1 MEITSVN
8 NNLVKETV
16 KLQQKKYRS
25 QSGKFLLEG
34 YKAIKEAFD
43 AGIEIENI
51 FVEKKHLQEYN
62 FAQNLVIETVESVLK
77 KLATTESA
85 PESVAVGFQ
94 KKYDKNLLKNTK
106 KVVLLEDI
114 KDLGNLGT
122 IIRSS
127 VAFGADAIILY
138 GDSVDIYNP
147 KCVRASVG
155 NLWKLPVIHLKEFKE
170 LEKTF
175 KDFERVATLPRTN
188 NLWKL
193 PVIHLKEFKEL
204 EKTFKDFERVAT
216 LPRTNNLLKTFKPKF
231 PCLIMFGSEANGLS
245 EDLIN
250 FSTTSVKIEMKN
262 TVESLNLASSASI
275 ILYEL
280 FV

>member
-16 KLQQKKYRS
+16 KLQQKKYRN
-25 QSGKFLLEG
+25 QSWKFLLEG
-34 YKAIKEAFD
+34 YKAIKEAYD
-43 AGIEIENI
+43 AGIELENI
-51 FVEKKHLQEYN
+51 FVEKNHLNEYN
-62 FAQNLVIETVESVLK
+62 FAQNIVIESTEPVLK
-77 KLATTESA
+77 KLSTTESA
-85 PESVAVGFQ
+85 PEAVAVGFQ
-94 KKYDKNLLKNTK
+94 KKYDKNILKNTK

-155 NLWKLPVIHLKEFKE
+155 NLWKLPVIHMKDFQE
-170 LEKTF
+170 LEETF
-175 KDFERVATLPRTN
+175 KGFERIATLPRAN
-188 NLWKL
+188 NM
-193 PVIHLKEFKEL
+193 
-204 EKTFKDFERVAT
+204 
-216 LPRTNNLLKTFKPKF
+216 LKTYKPTF
-231 PCLIMFGSEANGLS
+231 PCLLMFGSEANGLS
-245 EDLIN
+245 EDLIK
-250 FSTTSVKIEMKN
+250 FSTNSVKIEMTN

>member
-8 NNLVKETV
+8 NELVKEST
-16 KLQQKKYRS
+16 KLQQKKYRT

-34 YKAIKEAFD
+34 YKAIKEAYD
-43 AGIEIENI
+43 CGIKLDKI
-51 FVEKKHLQEYN
+51 FVEKSHLKEYE
-62 FAQNLVIETVESVLK
+62 FAKDLIIETTEPVLK
-77 KLATTESA
+77 KLTTTESA
-85 PESVAVGFQ
+85 PEAIAIGFQ
-94 KKYDKNLLKNTK
+94 KNYDKNLLKNTK

-138 GDSVDIYNP
+138 GESIDIYNP

-155 NLWKLPVIHLKEFKE
+155 NLWKLPIIHITKIED
-170 LEKTF
+170 LEDNF
-175 KDFERVATLPRTN
+175 KDFER
-188 NLWKL
+188 
-193 PVIHLKEFKEL
+193 I
-204 EKTFKDFERVAT
+204 AT
-216 LPRTNNLLKTFKPKF
+216 LPRTNNLLKTFVAKQ
-231 PCLIMFGSEANGLS
+231 PCLVMFGSEANGLS
-245 EDLIN
+245 EDLIK
-250 FSTTSVKIEMKN
+250 FSTTSVKIEMAK
-262 TVESLNLASSASI
+262 TVESLNLATSVSV

>member
-8 NNLVKETV
+8 NNLVKEIV

-43 AGIEIENI
+43 AGIELENI
-51 FVEKKHLQEYN
+51 FVEKNHLQEYN
-62 FAQNLVIETVESVLK
+62 FAQNIVIETIEPVLK
-77 KLATTESA
+77 KLSTTESA
-85 PESVAVGFQ
+85 PEAVAVGFQ
-94 KKYDKNLLKNTK
+94 KKYDKNILKNTK

-127 VAFGADAIILY
+127 VAFGTDAIILY

-155 NLWKLPVIHLKEFKE
+155 NLWKLPVIHLKDFKE
-170 LEKTF
+170 LEETF
-175 KDFERVATLPRTN
+175 KDFERIATLPRST
-188 NLWKL
+188 
-193 PVIHLKEFKEL
+193 
-204 EKTFKDFERVAT
+204 
-216 LPRTNNLLKTFKPKF
+216 NLLKTFKPSF
-231 PCLIMFGSEANGLS
+231 PCLLMFGSEANGLS

-250 FSTTSVKIEMKN
+250 FSTNSVKIEMAN

>member
-1 MEITSVN
+1 MEITSIN
-8 NNLVKETV
+8 NSLVKEIV
-16 KLQQKKYRS
+16 KLQQKKYRN

-43 AGIEIENI
+43 SGIELEHI
-51 FVEKKHLQEYN
+51 FVEKNHLNEYKFVKN
-62 FAQNLVIETVESVLK
+62 IIIETTEPVLK
-77 KLATTESA
+77 KLSTTDSA

-94 KKYDKNLLKNTK
+94 KKYNKNNLKNAK

-155 NLWKLPVIHLKEFKE
+155 NLWKLPVIHLKDFKE
-170 LEKTF
+170 LEEIF
-175 KDFERVATLPRTN
+175 KDFERIATLPRTN
-188 NLWKL
+188 NM
-193 PVIHLKEFKEL
+193 LKNFK
-204 EKTFKDFERVAT
+204 TT
-216 LPRTNNLLKTFKPKF
+216 F

-245 EDLIN
+245 EDLIK
-250 FSTTSVKIEMKN
+250 FSTNSVKIEMTN